1 MTKPL
6 SFSAFVMNTS
16 SHINHGLWR
25 HPEGRQIDFND
36 IDVWVDLAK
45 KLEAGGFDN
54 LFFADVVGLYHPFKG
69 SNDFHLEKGF
79 QVPSNDPSS
88 LISALAVNTKH
99 LGLAFTASPVQ
110 EPPFNFARRVSTLDH
125 ISKGRVAWNIV
136 TGYLENGF
144 KNFGY
149 NKMVPHDE
157 RYDWGEEYLDV
168 VYKLWEGSWE
178 DDVLEKNRETGV
190 YANPAKVHKIN
201 HVGERY
207 QVEGPHLVSPS
218 PQRTPLLFQ
227 AGSSVR
233 GKKFAAKHAEA
244 TFIISPTPEEAK
256 KRIDETR
263 KLAVEY
269 GRNPDDIKFYQGL
282 SFVVGSTEEE
292 AKRKSEELD
301 QYLDLEVMIAHFAGS
316 MEMDLGNV
324 ALDTPLGDI
333 QTEGMQSLLD
343 NVRVVAG
350 NREAMV
356 RDLALY
362 LSKLTRIVGTPEQ
375 IADELEKW
383 SDAGVDGINVNNF
396 TIPGTYEEFMEH
408 VIPVLRER
416 GLAKPQQ
423 QESSTF
429 RAKLFGSDRLNERHL
444 AAQYRGVFAEKVE
457 VE

>member
-1 MTKPL
+1 
-6 SFSAFVMNTS
+6 
-16 SHINHGLWR
+16 
-25 HPEGRQIDFND
+25 
-36 IDVWVDLAK
+36 
-45 KLEAGGFDN
+45 
-54 LFFADVVGLYHPFKG
+54 
-69 SNDFHLEKGF
+69 
-79 QVPSNDPSS
+79 
-88 LISALAVNTKH
+88 
-99 LGLAFTASPVQ
+99 
-110 EPPFNFARRVSTLDH
+110 
-125 ISKGRVAWNIV
+125 
-136 TGYLENGF
+136 
-144 KNFGY
+144 
-149 NKMVPHDE
+149 
-157 RYDWGEEYLDV
+157 
-168 VYKLWEGSWE
+168 
-178 DDVLEKNRETGV
+178 V
-190 YANPAKVHKIN
+190 YANPAKVNKIN
-201 HVGERY
+201 HIGERY

-383 SDAGVDGINVNNF
+383 SVAGVDGINVNNF
-396 TIPGTYEEFMEH
+396 TIPGTYEEFMEL

-423 QESSTF
+423 QEPSTF
-429 RAKLFGSDRLNERHL
+429 RAKLFGSDRVNERHP
-444 AAQYRGVFAEKVE
+444 AAQYRGAFAEKLE
-457 VE
+457 VK